1 MLLVDFVLLLGVGAM
16 IVGAAGWVGLRV
28 DRKRRK
34 LEAGRDQERELERVG
49 RENAE
54 RLKREVERRCVECDR
69 AVDPAVDVFDHDA
82 WWCKECWLKVVH

>member
-1 MLLVDFVLLLGVGAM
+1 MLLVDFVLLLGVGAV

-28 DRKRRK
+28 DRRRK
-34 LEAGRDQERELERVG
+34 KHDDERDEERLG